1 MPRTGFLKEF
11 VMIHDA
17 KMVLSDK
24 QRICFTAATTRTL
37 STNLID
43 LGAEDLNIGIGT
55 PLYLSIRTCATFTY
69 GAPLT
74 GGITFKLK
82 SATGTAFNDT
92 ASILEKTLLNST
104 MKPNQTILQVSI
116 PGTGVKRYLRLLYA
130 KSTQANTGFTNSF
143 VDAWIHTAPPE
154 SDVGT

>member
-1 MPRTGFLKEF
+1 MAILDDKLL
-11 VMIHDA
+11 
-17 KMVLSDK
+17 LSDK
-24 QRICFTAATTRTL
+24 QRICSTAGTTRTL

-43 LGAEDLNIGIGT
+43 FGAEDLNPGIGT
-55 PLYLSIRTCATFTY
+55 PLYLSIRTCATFTH

-92 ASILEKTLLNST
+92 ASILEKTMLNST
-104 MKPNQTILQVSI
+104 LKANQTILQI
-116 PGTGVKRYLRLLYA
+116 PLPTTGVKRYLRLLYVM
-130 KSTQANTGFTNSF
+130 STQADTGFTDSF
-143 VDAWIHTAPPE
+143 VDAWISSAVPD